1 MKNNFR
7 EVFFS
12 GVKVGSLASIFCL
25 IYQVIKYIFEY
36 PFLFTPLADL
46 IFSTL
51 FLTFI
56 VVLILKLQIR
66 FDSRY
71 ENFFVAITSCLVA
84 SILVCGSLIALHH
97 TLDTDFK
104 ERISDVKIE
113 LIREK
118 TAKLEKRIKG
128 NVISSIDFEQ
138 IRKDEIEK

>member
-1 MKNNFR
+1 
-7 EVFFS
+7 
-12 GVKVGSLASIFCL
+12 
-25 IYQVIKYIFEY
+25 
-36 PFLFTPLADL
+36 
-46 IFSTL
+46 
-51 FLTFI
+51 
-56 VVLILKLQIR
+56 
-66 FDSRY
+66 
-71 ENFFVAITSCLVA
+71 VA

-138 IRKDEIEK
+138 IRKDEIEKYSMLSLLMIPIKLLPIASFFSLIFAFWVTKKSH